1 MIKLFREYLYVKV
14 GEIMKNKKIIS
25 LTIAIVAVVLIA
37 VLGLSRFFET
47 SWQNEST
54 VDNSLSADIVENSE
68 SAFDYPFEINNDMT
82 LFVNTYPNNSI
93 SSIEDFR
100 GGLDGE
106 YISQPDSDMISYQQA
121 ANYAGE
127 ALKYLYGFTQQQIH
141 TAIITYFDMP
151 FYSSQYRGSTF
162 YSYYNTWSY
171 TDDSDEVITIKTNVY
186 VNPYNGEIMQ
196 IVVSDGKITSQNS
209 SDNDI
214 ISDADKKELLPYA
227 MDVLKTIGIAYEVDE
242 CYIVPQ
248 GYSVDGEY
256 KGKGCAITLKLTDEK
271 FYNFIFGL
279 QNDNYLVC
287 FENSTD
293 TGKHEQWVTLTE
305 HLQQYKYSI

>member
-1 MIKLFREYLYVKV
+1 
-14 GEIMKNKKIIS
+14 MKNKKLIF
-25 LTIAIVAVVLIA
+25 LTIAIVAVVLIG
-37 VLGLSRFFET
+37 VLGMSRFFET
-47 SWQNEST
+47 SWQQENT

-82 LFVNTYPNNSI
+82 LFINTYLNNSI

-127 ALKYLYGFTQQQIH
+127 ALKYLYGFTQQQIT
-141 TAIITYFDMP
+141 TAVITYFDMP

-162 YSYYNTWSY
+162 YSCYNTWSY
-171 TDDSDEVITIKTNVY
+171 TDDFDEVITIRTNVY

-196 IVVSDGKITSQNS
+196 IVVSDDKATSQNS
-209 SDNDI
+209 SDNDMI
-214 ISDADKKELLPYA
+214 FDADKKELLQYA
-227 MDVLKTIGIAYEVDE
+227 MNILKTIGIDYEVEE
-242 CYIVPQ
+242 CYIVHQ
-248 GYSVDGEY
+248 GYSVAGEY
-256 KGKGCAITLKLTDEK
+256 KGKGCGITLKLTDEK
-271 FYNFIFGL
+271 FYNFMFGL

-293 TGKHEQWVTLTE
+293 TGKHEKWLTLTE
-305 HLQQYKYSI
+305 QRQQYKYSI